1 MRADYSE
8 LSYFWGANS
17 YPYIDLNYISNDRQY
32 SNENNDINARE
43 INQFIKSTSNAFTN
57 AIEISTALNID
68 VKTEIKV
75 LSKAADYSL
84 NVYEAC
90 LIYKQT
96 GSKLEVVIHFY
107 EEAIS
112 DIIFYFGLKGTVK
125 GLVLGELLSA
135 APRSIS
141 KKAVLISGIFLAA
154 DYALNPY
161 ISKSLSDFI
170 KQYDIPILN
179 IPYIMQK
186 QLTTAKYK
194 KEIEDEQQKLL
205 DAYGIPNMNGR
216 ISLED
221 VIYNMW
227 W

>member
-17 YPYIDLNYISNDRQY
+17 YPYIDLNYQNQADNTTLDYNQVQKNIVNISKEGNK
-32 SNENNDINARE
+32 
-43 INQFIKSTSNAFTN
+43 F
-57 AIEISTALNID
+57 IEISTALNID

-75 LSKAADYSL
+75 LSKAADYPL

-90 LIYKQT
+90 LIYQQT

-141 KKAVLISGIFLAA
+141 KKAVYISGIFLAA